1 MQKKTK
7 NTSQEN
13 GHQLGAV
20 DMSQDPSLLRAEP
33 TASKKRG
40 ESLINAGHPAASD
53 LKKKTS
59 KKKLAIIVASV
70 ILLLAA
76 VSAGAYYA
84 LGRKAPAPSTSVGPA
99 EEVKA
104 EASPAPTT
112 KPSALT
118 GVLVEPNIA
127 EKPVMAS
134 IIENMAGRGA
144 ARPQSGLSS
153 AGVVYEALAE
163 GGITRYLALWQAD
176 TPQDIGPVR
185 SLRPV
190 FFYSAM
196 EYGAPTAHAGGSTDG
211 LALAQ
216 DPGFKNV
223 EALSGSPFRRVSSR
237 IAPHNLYIYGDNYTA
252 LITSRGWGGAPA
264 FNPWPRKD
272 DQPSQ
277 SPSAT
282 VITANF
288 SSADYR
294 AVFRYDVGTNSY
306 LREVGGKA
314 DVDAAANN
322 KQVNPKTVIILK
334 ASAVAG
340 KQQNGKPKTDIDIIG
355 KGSGYIFQDGAVKE
369 VTWVKNS
376 ATDRMQFLDGV
387 GAPVSLNRGQTWV
400 SVVPTTLPPTWQ

>member
-1 MQKKTK
+1 MQKNTK
-7 NTSQEN
+7 NNSQEN
-13 GHQLGAV
+13 ERELGAV
-20 DMSQDPSLLRAEP
+20 DMSQDPTVLRSEP
-33 TASKKRG
+33 VSSKKRG
-40 ESLINAGHPAASD
+40 EALINPQHPAASN
-53 LKKKTS
+53 LQKKPS
-59 KKKLAIIVASV
+59 KKKLAIIAGGAV
-70 ILLLAA
+70 LLLVALG
-76 VSAGAYYA
+76 AGAYYA
-84 LGRKAPAPSTSVGPA
+84 FGRKAPTPSTSTTPV

-104 EASPAPTT
+104 EVSPTPTT

-118 GVLVEPNIA
+118 GVLVEPEIA

-176 TPQDIGPVR
+176 RPQDIGPVR

-196 EYGAPTAHAGGSTDG
+196 EYGSPTVHAGGSTDG

-216 DPGFKNV
+216 DRNFKNI
-223 EALSGSPFRRVSSR
+223 EALGGPPFRRVNSR
-237 IAPHNLYIYGDNYTA
+237 IAPHNLYITGEKYAA
-252 LITSRGWGGAPA
+252 LINSRGWGGAPT
-264 FNPWPRKD
+264 FTPWPRKD

-277 SPSAT
+277 TPNAI

-294 AVFRYDVGTNSY
+294 AVFRYDATTNSY
-306 LREVGGKA
+306 LREIGGKA

-322 KQVNPKTVIILK
+322 KQVNPKAVIILK
-334 ASAVAG
+334 ATAVAG

-355 KGSGYIFQDGAVKE
+355 KGSGYIFQDGTVKE
-369 VTWVKNS
+369 ITWVKNS

-387 GAPVSLNRGQTWV
+387 GAPVSLNRGQAWV
-400 SVVPTTLPPTWQ
+400 SIVPTTLPPTWQ